1 MNVKISVFVIFV
13 ETIIYFLIYNLR
25 DYTFKFR
32 KKIYQNTY
40 HIKQITSSN
49 VFINHFNMVEIDF
62 HLYAS

>member
-25 DYTFKFR
+25 DCTFKFR
-32 KKIYQNTY
+32 KKNYQNTY
-40 HIKQITSSN
+40 IKQITSSN